1 VFLSDSAGGEAV
13 YRGAGRCLSC
23 HGAAGEGV
31 QNLGPSLRDA
41 EWLQGDGS
49 RTAIE
54 HVVAAGVSPPRVFP
68 IAMPAYAD
76 QLSPEQ
82 IRLVAAYVFTLS
94 HPGSVVPDSLGLP
107 ADTAVRRDTLPRRR

>member
-1 VFLSDSAGGEAV
+1 
-13 YRGAGRCLSC
+13 
-23 HGAAGEGV
+23 
-31 QNLGPSLRDA
+31 
-41 EWLQGDGS
+41 
-49 RTAIE
+49 
-54 HVVAAGVSPPRVFP
+54 
-68 IAMPAYAD
+68 MPAYAD